1 MAQARRA
8 RRRQPVFV
16 SAWKP
21 KQRPLLTLSDQGAPV
36 TIEPGLFG
44 IGGRD
49 RSWNAHAEN
58 FISANRPQLA
68 ALDVRPELA
77 AETHEIALR
86 LCPGGTVGAIP
97 LRTPDT
103 RKVAGGVVVRP
114 RFGWD
119 GIGPLLQQIGWVASP
134 RVLEMP
140 LVPGSAREVPP
151 WVLAGPVLQRLA
163 SLLREIRKGFRM
175 HEEVRQAPRGQIL
188 WQRYVT
194 EQMSRGAFHQ
204 VPCRFPELGPDALLR
219 AYLRWGLERVH
230 RSLVPYAVIDLI
242 ARRLS
247 EQAEGLLNSLK
258 DTSARAPD
266 RRTLDQL
273 MRGVG
278 LPSAVL
284 QRGLQALGWIV
295 DERGLAGAA
304 ETNGLAWALPMHELF
319 ERWVEH
325 VACIWAR
332 EFGGEVLTGRSDETV
347 VPIEWDRGAHGS
359 LRSLVPDLVVRHQD
373 HVYVIDAK
381 YKGHFQ
387 EFDDARWL
395 ALSKELRNEHRH
407 DLHQVLAYA
416 SLFGGAEITAIL
428 VYPMFERTWS
438 RLAEVGRTV
447 IQASLSGAGRPI
459 RLALAGV
466 PVRLPEGVSVATVAR
481 TLDALRASETLAGE
495 AA

>member
-1 MAQARRA
+1 M
-8 RRRQPVFV
+8 
-16 SAWKP
+16 
-21 KQRPLLTLSDQGAPV
+21 
-36 TIEPGLFG
+36 
-44 IGGRD
+44 
-49 RSWNAHAEN
+49 
-58 FISANRPQLA
+58 
-68 ALDVRPELA
+68 ALDVQPELVA
-77 AETHEIALR
+77 KTSEIALR
-86 LCPGGTVGAIP
+86 LRPGGVVGAVP

-114 RFGWD
+114 RFGWE

-151 WVLAGPVLQRLA
+151 WVLAGPMLQRLA

-194 EQMSRGAFHQ
+194 EQMSHGAFHQ
-204 VPCRFPELGPDALLR
+204 VPCRFPELGPDALLQG
-219 AYLRWGLERVH
+219 YLRWGLERVH
-230 RSLVPYAVIDLI
+230 RSLVPYAVADLI
-242 ARRLS
+242 ARRLV
-247 EQAEGLLNSLK
+247 EQAEGLLHALK
-258 DTSARAPD
+258 DTGARAPD

-304 ETNGLAWALPMHELF
+304 ETDGLAWALPMHELF

-325 VACIWAR
+325 VARTWAR
-332 EFGGEVLTGRSDETV
+332 GFGGQVLAGRADETV
-347 VPIEWDRGAHGS
+347 VPIEWARGAHGS

-387 EFDDARWL
+387 ELDDARWL
-395 ALSKELRNEHRH
+395 AFSQELRDEHRH

-416 SLFGGAEITAIL
+416 SLFEGAEITAVL

-438 RLAEVGRTV
+438 RLAEHRRTV
-447 IQASLSGAGRPI
+447 TQASLAGGGR
-459 RLALAGV
+459 RVHLALAGI
-466 PVRLPEGVSVATVAR
+466 PVRLPETVSVSEVAR
-481 TLDALRASETLAGE
+481 SLDGLRASGSSAGG